1 MADGER
7 LRVTGKIPGL
17 RVSGGDRLQVA
28 SVSEDA
34 MTVVVPGRAEPAT
47 LPVSDSPFTALK
59 LENGWVETPG
69 HSVSDSATVFASVT
83 QMAMDNATLNGLAR
97 SGRDVRLYSSL
108 DETRTAEKLA
118 RHPSFTVVSEQI
130 KARAGETLLETA
142 ISLQKAGLHTPAQQ
156 AIHLALPVL
165 ESKNL
170 AFSMVD
176 LLTEAKSFA
185 AEGTGFADLGGE
197 INAQIKRGDLLYVD
211 VAKGYGT
218 GLLVSRASYEA
229 EKSILR
235 HILEGKE
242 AVTPLMERVPGE
254 LMEKLTSGQRAATRM
269 ILETSDRFTVVQGYA
284 GVGKT
289 TQFRAVM
296 SAVNMLPES
305 ERPRVVGLGPTH
317 RAVGEMRSAGV
328 DAQTLASFLHD
339 MQLQQRSGE
348 TPDFSNTLFLL
359 DESSMV
365 GNTDMARAYALI
377 AAGGGRAVASGD
389 TDQLQAIAPGQPFRL
404 QQTRSAADVVIM
416 KEIVRQTPELR
427 EAVYSL
433 INRDVERAL
442 SGLERVKPS
451 QVPRLE
457 GAWVPEHSVT
467 EFSHSQE
474 AKLAEAQQKAMLKGE
489 AFPDVP
495 MTLYEAI
502 VRDYTGRTPEAR
514 EQTLIVTHLN
524 EDRRV
529 LNSMIHDAREK
540 AGELG
545 QVQVMVPVL
554 NTANIR
560 DGELRRLSTWENN
573 PDALALVDN
582 VYHRIAGISKDD
594 GLITLQD
601 AEGNT
606 RLISPREAVAEGVTL
621 YTPDTIR
628 VGTGDRIRFTKSDRE
643 RGYVANSVWTV
654 TAVSGD
660 SVTLSDGQQTRVIR
674 PGQERAEQHIDLAY
688 AITAHGAQGA
698 SETFAIALEGT
709 EGNRK
714 LMAGF
719 ESAYV
724 ALSRM
729 KQHVQVYTDNRQGW
743 TDAINNAVQK
753 GTAHDVFEPKPD
765 REVMNAER
773 LFSTARELRDV
784 AAGRAV
790 LRQAGLA
797 GGDSPARF
805 IAPGRKYPQPYV
817 ALPAF
822 DRNGKSAGIW
832 LNPLTTDDGNGLRG
846 FSGEGRVKG
855 SGDAQF
861 VALQGSR
868 NGESLLADNMQ
879 DGVRIARD
887 NPDSGVVVRIAGEG
901 RPWNPGAI
909 TGGRVWGDIP
919 DNSVQPGAGNGEPV
933 TAEVLAQRQAEEAI
947 RRETERRADEIVRK
961 MAENK
966 PDLPDGKTEQ
976 AVREIAGQERDR
988 AAITEREA
996 ALPESVLREPQR
1008 VREAVREVARSICC
1022 RSVCSRWSGIWFV
1035 TCRKRKPRAETDTG
1049 RQTLMT
1055 TDNTNTTRNDSLAAR
1070 TDTWLQSFLVWSPGQ
1085 RDIIKT
1091 VALVLMV
1098 LDHINLIFQLKQ
1110 EWMFLAGRGAFP
1122 LFALVWGLN
1131 LSRHAH
1137 IRQPAI
1143 NRLWGWG
1150 IIAQFAYYL
1159 AGFPWYE
1166 GNILFAFAV
1175 AAQVLTWCET
1185 RSGWRTAAAILLMAL
1200 WGPLS
1205 GTSYGI
1211 AGLLMLAVSNRLYR
1225 AEDRAE
1231 RLALVACLLA
1241 VIPALNLA
1249 TSDAAA
1255 VAGLVMTVLTVGLVL
1270 CAGKSLPR
1278 FWPGDFFPTFYA
1290 CHLAVLGVLAL

>member
-1 MADGER
+1 
-7 LRVTGKIPGL
+7 
-17 RVSGGDRLQVA
+17 
-28 SVSEDA
+28 
-34 MTVVVPGRAEPAT
+34 
-47 LPVSDSPFTALK
+47 
-59 LENGWVETPG
+59 
-69 HSVSDSATVFASVT
+69 
-83 QMAMDNATLNGLAR
+83 
-97 SGRDVRLYSSL
+97 
-108 DETRTAEKLA
+108 
-118 RHPSFTVVSEQI
+118 
-130 KARAGETLLETA
+130 
-142 ISLQKAGLHTPAQQ
+142 
-156 AIHLALPVL
+156 
-165 ESKNL
+165 
-170 AFSMVD
+170 
-176 LLTEAKSFA
+176 
-185 AEGTGFADLGGE
+185 
-197 INAQIKRGDLLYVD
+197 
-211 VAKGYGT
+211 
-218 GLLVSRASYEA
+218 
-229 EKSILR
+229 
-235 HILEGKE
+235 
-242 AVTPLMERVPGE
+242 
-254 LMEKLTSGQRAATRM
+254 M

-296 SAVNMLPES
+296 SAVNMLPAS

-339 MQLQQRSGE
+339 TQLQQRSGE

-433 INRDVERAL
+433 INRNVERAL
-442 SGLERVKPS
+442 SGLESVKPS

-457 GAWVPEHSVT
+457 GAWAPEHSVT

-545 QVQVMVPVL
+545 KEQVMVPVL

-594 GLITLQD
+594 RLITLQD
-601 AEGNT
+601 AEGNM

-621 YTPDTIR
+621 YTP
-628 VGTGDRIRFTKSDRE
+628 
-643 RGYVANSVWTV
+643 
-654 TAVSGD
+654 
-660 SVTLSDGQQTRVIR
+660 
-674 PGQERAEQHIDLAY
+674 
-688 AITAHGAQGA
+688 
-698 SETFAIALEGT
+698 
-709 EGNRK
+709 
-714 LMAGF
+714 
-719 ESAYV
+719 
-724 ALSRM
+724 
-729 KQHVQVYTDNRQGW
+729 
-743 TDAINNAVQK
+743 
-753 GTAHDVFEPKPD
+753 
-765 REVMNAER
+765 
-773 LFSTARELRDV
+773 
-784 AAGRAV
+784 
-790 LRQAGLA
+790 
-797 GGDSPARF
+797 
-805 IAPGRKYPQPYV
+805 
-817 ALPAF
+817 
-822 DRNGKSAGIW
+822 
-832 LNPLTTDDGNGLRG
+832 
-846 FSGEGRVKG
+846 
-855 SGDAQF
+855 
-861 VALQGSR
+861 
-868 NGESLLADNMQ
+868 
-879 DGVRIARD
+879 
-887 NPDSGVVVRIAGEG
+887 
-901 RPWNPGAI
+901 
-909 TGGRVWGDIP
+909 
-919 DNSVQPGAGNGEPV
+919 
-933 TAEVLAQRQAEEAI
+933 
-947 RRETERRADEIVRK
+947 
-961 MAENK
+961 
-966 PDLPDGKTEQ
+966 
-976 AVREIAGQERDR
+976 
-988 AAITEREA
+988 
-996 ALPESVLREPQR
+996 
-1008 VREAVREVARSICC
+1008 
-1022 RSVCSRWSGIWFV
+1022 
-1035 TCRKRKPRAETDTG
+1035 
-1049 RQTLMT
+1049 
-1055 TDNTNTTRNDSLAAR
+1055 DNTNTTRNDSLAAR
-1070 TDTWLQSFLVWSPGQ
+1070 TDTWLQSLLVWSPGQ

-1211 AGLLMLAVSNRLYR
+1211 AGLLMLAVSHRLYR

-1255 VAGLVMTVLTVGLVL
+1255 VAGLVMTVLTVGLVS

-1278 FWPGDFFPTFYA
+1278 FWPGDFFPVFYA